1 MLRSLLFCGL
11 QPEEKTMLRYSEIV
25 KVVHLEPIQTGSGS
39 LHYRLEISKDS
50 SSGKFSPILWRRES
64 YRIQPTFPQRQG
76 SLLEPPCDEEI
87 LVRDITTVDLETIE
101 ADDPEVALQMAL
113 KVIAAKFG

>member
-1 MLRSLLFCGL
+1 MLRNPLFYEL
-11 QPEEKTMLRYSEIV
+11 SPEDTTMFRYSEIV
-25 KVVHLEPIQTGSGS
+25 KVVHLEPIQTGGEA

-87 LVRDITTVDLETIE
+87 LVRDITTVVLETIE
-101 ADDPEVALQMAL
+101 ADDPEAALQMAM